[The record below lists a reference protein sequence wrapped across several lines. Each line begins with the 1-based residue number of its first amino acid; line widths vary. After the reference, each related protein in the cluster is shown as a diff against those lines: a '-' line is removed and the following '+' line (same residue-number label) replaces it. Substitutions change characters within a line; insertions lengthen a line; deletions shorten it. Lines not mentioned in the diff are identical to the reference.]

1 MILSPTQKLN
11 NITLS
16 EYLIICGEKTCI
28 HLEPVVILGDVA
40 GGGAKFPSLLEKST
54 YTYT

>member
-1 MILSPTQKLN
+1 MNLSPTQKLN